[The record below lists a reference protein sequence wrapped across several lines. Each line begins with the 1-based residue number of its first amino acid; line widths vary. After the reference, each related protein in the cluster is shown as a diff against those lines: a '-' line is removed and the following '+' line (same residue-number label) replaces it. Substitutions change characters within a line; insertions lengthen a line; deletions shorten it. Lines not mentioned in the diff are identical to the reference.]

1 MLVWVLLIV
10 SLAALAAPTVTG
22 AWEDRLAAALL
33 LADMLLSP
41 LVQNLM
47 AGDVRWGVA
56 AVDMVTLLGL
66 CWLSLRTDRWWLIV
80 AVGLQ
85 GAVVLTHAAAF
96 GPAFIYNWT
105 AVTVRLATWL
115 AIVATLLAG
124 ACEAHVVR
132 RYGLDQPGQKR
143 RAGNRPKGDGRKPN
157 GLPALDRR
165 LR

>member
-22 AWEDRLAAALL
+22 ALEDRLAAGLL

-41 LVQNLM
+41 LVQHLM
-47 AGDVRWGVA
+47 VGDVRWGVA
-56 AVDMVTLLGL
+56 AVDTAALLGL
-66 CWLSLRTDRWWLIV
+66 CWLSLRANRWWLIV
-80 AVGLQ
+80 AAGLQ

-96 GPAFIYNWT
+96 GPTFIYNWT
-105 AVTVRLATWL
+105 AVTVRMATWIAILATL
-115 AIVATLLAG
+115 VAG

-132 RYGLDQPGQKR
+132 RYGLDQPGQKP
-143 RAGNRPKGDGRKPN
+143 RAGTRPRGDGRKSN
-157 GLPALDRR
+157 GSPAFDRR